1 MLISSY
7 DGETYSSTFYKMA
20 SESITELASII
31 AINTAKVES
40 YCALY
45 NPPRP
50 SFDVNAPSK
59 SLMPPEEVEIKKA
72 RQVLLDATLKLH
84 NLVLGPRDY
93 IQSFLVIEPHS
104 HYPKSIP

>member
-1 MLISSY
+1 
-7 DGETYSSTFYKMA
+7 MA

-31 AINTAKVES
+31 AINTAKIES
-40 YCALY
+40 YYALY

-59 SLMPPEEVEIKKA
+59 SLIPSEEVEIEKA
-72 RQVLLDATLKLH
+72 RQALLDATLNLH

-93 IQSFLVIEPHS
+93 IQSFLVIEPHN
-104 HYPKSIP
+104 HYPRASLEVY